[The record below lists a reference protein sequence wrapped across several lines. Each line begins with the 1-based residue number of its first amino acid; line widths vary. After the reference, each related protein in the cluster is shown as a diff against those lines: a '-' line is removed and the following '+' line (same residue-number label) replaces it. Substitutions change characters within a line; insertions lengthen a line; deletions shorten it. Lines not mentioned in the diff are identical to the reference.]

1 MAQESGDRPY
11 RQLAKVFAGHPI
23 GAPETDTFIEIL
35 KFYFEPEE
43 AHLAAHMGFDLEP
56 EEVIAGRAGV
66 SLDDASH
73 LLTGMASKF
82 FTRGVRRPDGVRV
95 FRLPLVIPGLFEL
108 PFVVRQPSPDLERLG
123 KLWEKYF
130 AEGWGQEIHGGSIQV
145 LRTLPGVSVPKDQV
159 IPHDDAVG
167 LVERASSLMLIP
179 CACRVAERNCDDP
192 INVCILMGEGIQ
204 GGHVEGEP
212 VLDPSRMVSTP
223 RMRPTSVD
231 EVVDVLK
238 LSERAG
244 LVHTTMNFQEDPWL
258 ICNCCRHACVGLK
271 GITQLDIPHAVAPSA
286 YWATVDEDLCNGCG
300 ACMKRCQVDAIRIRD
315 DDVAEVD
322 YERCLGCGIC
332 TFVCAPEALRLSL
345 RDDRVFVPAPDE
357 HEFFVMLGA
366 ARGRPYPAHQHP
378 QV

>member
-130 AEGWGQEIHGGSIQV
+130 VEGWGQEI
-145 LRTLPGVSVPKDQV
+145 
-159 IPHDDAVG
+159 
-167 LVERASSLMLIP
+167 
-179 CACRVAERNCDDP
+179 
-192 INVCILMGEGIQ
+192 
-204 GGHVEGEP
+204 
-212 VLDPSRMVSTP
+212 
-223 RMRPTSVD
+223 
-231 EVVDVLK
+231 
-238 LSERAG
+238 
-244 LVHTTMNFQEDPWL
+244 
-258 ICNCCRHACVGLK
+258 
-271 GITQLDIPHAVAPSA
+271 
-286 YWATVDEDLCNGCG
+286 
-300 ACMKRCQVDAIRIRD
+300 
-315 DDVAEVD
+315 
-322 YERCLGCGIC
+322 
-332 TFVCAPEALRLSL
+332 
-345 RDDRVFVPAPDE
+345 
-357 HEFFVMLGA
+357 
-366 ARGRPYPAHQHP
+366 
-378 QV
+378 